1 MILLLCPDCLQ
12 WREPRDASCPICNG
26 RLDQYL
32 PDLMREDVAN
42 GIGDGIDCLGEC
54 DVVRATLPR
63 RGLLHLT
70 TNGMLFV
77 PHRSVV
83 FSFDVEPMETSS
95 TRHST
100 GEPGGVS
107 PRTNRESP
115 VRGLTPPGSP
125 ETRQAL
131 ATFRRMFAA
140 LAMPMRRL
148 HSWLTRS
155 GGAFVIGQSRP
166 LKVDGHDRFALADLL
181 MSDPGVLFVARASIV
196 SWRRQRR
203 RWEFLR
209 TDARW
214 LPERFSPRARDGGLR
229 LQQWLENTACLLNP
243 LTP

>member
-1 MILLLCPDCLQ
+1 MILLLCPECLQ

-32 PDLMREDVAN
+32 PDLMHEDVAS
-42 GIGDGIDCLGEC
+42 GIGDWVDCLGEC

-77 PHRSVV
+77 PHRSIV
-83 FSFDVEPMETSS
+83 FSFDVE
-95 TRHST
+95 
-100 GEPGGVS
+100 S
-107 PRTNRESP
+107 PPPAS
-115 VRGLTPPGSP
+115 LTARVLS
-125 ETRQAL
+125 
-131 ATFRRMFAA
+131 A
-140 LAMPMRRL
+140 LAMPVRKL
-148 HSWLTRS
+148 HAWLMKED
-155 GGAFVIGQSRP
+155 GAIVAGSSRP

-181 MSDPGVLFVARASIV
+181 MSDPGVLFVDRSSIV
-196 SWRRQRR
+196 TWRRQRC

-209 TDARW
+209 SDARW
-214 LPERFSPRARDGGLR
+214 LPEKFSPRGRDGVLR

>member
-32 PDLMREDVAN
+32 PDLMREDIAN
-42 GIGDGIDCLGEC
+42 GVGDWLDCLGEW

-83 FSFDVEPMETSS
+83 FSFDVEPQ
-95 TRHST
+95 
-100 GEPGGVS
+100 
-107 PRTNRESP
+107 
-115 VRGLTPPGSP
+115 PPASLIS
-125 ETRQAL
+125 RVI
-131 ATFRRMFAA
+131 AA
-140 LAMPMRRL
+140 LAMPVRRL
-148 HSWLTRS
+148 HAWLMRS
-155 GGAFVIGQSRP
+155 DGGFVVGQSRS
-166 LKVDGHDRFALADLL
+166 LNIDGHDRFALADLL

-196 SWRRQRR
+196 TWRRQRR

-214 LPERFSPRARDGGLR
+214 LPERFSPRARNGGLR